1 MSGVLAALP
10 FVVLYA
16 LFVLLVPVALLIALQ
31 VFLCRKSLKLG
42 LILPALSLTVSLLLC
57 LSVGAF
63 AMVTGGNVVGGGS
76 LLVTDESGTVIQE
89 ETIVPQDVSQP
100 KITPATVALVAG
112 VFLVGNIPTVI
123 FGGIWLY
130 HKNRRDWEDGLHR
143 MRIQDL
149 E

>member
-10 FVVLYA
+10 FAVLYA

-42 LILPALSLTVSLLLC
+42 LILPALSLAVSLLLC

-63 AMVTGGNVVGGGS
+63 TMVTGGNVVG
-76 LLVTDESGTVIQE
+76 LLVTAESGTVIQE
-89 ETIVPQDVSQP
+89 ETIVPQDISQP
-100 KITPATVALVAG
+100 EITPAAIAMVAG

>member
-10 FVVLYA
+10 FAVLYA

-42 LILPALSLTVSLLLC
+42 LILPALSLAVSLLLC

-63 AMVTGGNVVGGGS
+63 TMVTTGNVVGGGS

-89 ETIVPQDVSQP
+89 ETIVPQDVSRP
-100 KITPATVALVAG
+100 EITPAAIATVAG

-123 FGGIWLY
+123 LRGIWLY
-130 HKNRRDWEDGLHR
+130 YKNRREWKEDLKK
-143 MRIQDL
+143 MNIQDL